1 MVPDEIGMLLVS
13 GRCQFSAIL
22 PVFAQEEKGGPKD
35 SNISDLC
42 GFGNMVL
49 FNHPRGISWY
59 IQVQDQLRSWCSMK
73 SFKNYRL
80 SDNQKTAA
88 TVATLSTNWQTR
100 NSFFLGRAVAVG
112 KNGKSLSIPLSDPCS
127 NKNFVLN
134 SPSFL
139 WIRLSNG
146 LMEKA
151 YLIASY
157 KQVASPIYSASK
169 QMIKGYERLLGNK
182 ISQATIR

>member
-1 MVPDEIGMLLVS
+1 MPIFGYPSCL
-13 GRCQFSAIL
+13 
-22 PVFAQEEKGGPKD
+22 AQEEKGGPKD

-73 SFKNYRL
+73 SFKNFRL

-139 WIRLSNG
+139 CIRLSNG

-157 KQVASPIYSASK
+157 KQVVSPIYSASK
-169 QMIKGYERLLGNK
+169 QMIKGYERLLGN
-182 ISQATIR
+182 ISSNNQVTCFARP

>member
-1 MVPDEIGMLLVS
+1 MPIFGYPS
-13 GRCQFSAIL
+13 C
-22 PVFAQEEKGGPKD
+22 FAQGGHGGPKD
-35 SNISDLC
+35 SNMSDLC
-42 GFGNMVL
+42 SFGNNMVL
-49 FNHPRGISWY
+49 FNHPRGISWH

-73 SFKNYRL
+73 SFKSYRL

-100 NSFFLGRAVAVG
+100 SSFFWGRAVVVG

-127 NKNFVLN
+127 NEIFVLN

-146 LMEKA
+146 LMQKA

-169 QMIKGYERLLGNK
+169 QMIKGYERLLGN
-182 ISQATIR
+182 ISNNNQVTCFARP